1 MCRVHTRC
9 VILGSFTRGWSWENH
24 LATLPLKCEL
34 GFESRSVSLCDEIMA
49 GNGFREIHKP
59 RELVFFF
66 RQEMPTRCANIATRE
81 SQYGFFFCSF
91 LFCFVFNF
99 RINEI
104 RTLCRID
111 IRFISLLFGSLGQEK
126 FFFFF
131 FSFFTPFL
139 CALSRNALSDT
150 TGATARNLARRLH
163 TGARARI
170 YTRRRASVSPAL
182 NYYS

>member
-81 SQYGFFFCSF
+81 SQYGFFFRSF

-131 FSFFTPFL
+131 FLFSHRFF
-139 CALSRNALSDT
+139 
-150 TGATARNLARRLH
+150 ARCHAMR
-163 TGARARI
+163 
-170 YTRRRASVSPAL
+170 YQTRRGQRLVISRGGYTQVLGQEYTHVDERACHL
-182 NYYS
+182 L

>member
-59 RELVFFF
+59 RELVFFLD
-66 RQEMPTRCANIATRE
+66 RRCQLVAQILRRE
-81 SQYGFFFCSF
+81 NRNMDFFFCSF

-104 RTLCRID
+104 RTFCRID

-131 FSFFTPFL
+131 FLFSHRFF
-139 CALSRNALSDT
+139 
-150 TGATARNLARRLH
+150 ARCHAMR
-163 TGARARI
+163 
-170 YTRRRASVSPAL
+170 YQTRRGQRLVISRGGYTQVLGQEYTHVDERACHL
-182 NYYS
+182 L